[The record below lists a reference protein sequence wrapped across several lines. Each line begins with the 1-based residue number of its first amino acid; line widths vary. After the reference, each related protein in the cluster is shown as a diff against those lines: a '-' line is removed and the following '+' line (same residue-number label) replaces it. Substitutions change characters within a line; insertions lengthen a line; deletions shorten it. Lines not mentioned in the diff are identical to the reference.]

1 MSTVFSRKE
10 LEGGERKMEQPRKG
24 INYDFLSSPIFL
36 IISSKSWLII
46 VNHHSYIRLIIL
58 NYHSY
63 IMIDLTRIRVSEIQV
78 LEIQITPHMVNKHH
92 KIEVR
97 LYHENAIQDSMSNWW
112 YCTSKDS
119 MPTWPHFPPKYFASN
134 CTYTTSKYCIPNLSN
149 FTFQDSNWPYF
160 TFEDCFIDHVKHLKI
175 LCLFSHTLNQKILC
189 LTGRI
194 FHPKIPCLVG
204 HILQRFYVLLGIF
217 HI

>member
-1 MSTVFSRKE
+1 M
-10 LEGGERKMEQPRKG
+10 
-24 INYDFLSSPIFL
+24 PI
-36 IISSKSWLII
+36 
-46 VNHHSYIRLIIL
+46 
-58 NYHSY
+58 
-63 IMIDLTRIRVSEIQV
+63 
-78 LEIQITPHMVNKHH
+78 
-92 KIEVR
+92 
-97 LYHENAIQDSMSNWW
+97 
-112 YCTSKDS
+112 
-119 MPTWPHFPPKYFASN
+119 WPYFPPKYFASN

-160 TFEDCFIDHVKHLKI
+160 TFEDCFIDHFKQLKI

-217 HI
+217 HLTNDYHIHQLKCRATAGNGLYTSDTIVEAPVRYNTLFNLAQSGTI